1 MNIFFNRLRRGAER
15 RKAFTDL
22 MQLDDHLLRDIGVT
36 RAELKQSLRSRGNS
50 IWIHE

>member
-1 MNIFFNRLRRGAER
+1 MNIFFNRLRRSAEQ
-15 RKAFTDL
+15 RKTFADL

-36 RAELKQSLRSRGNS
+36 RAELKQNLRGRGNR